1 MKEKSLISLTCLLIL
16 YILPCYSQAMISTYS
31 LSQED
36 DNFLDRLERA
46 SFLYFW
52 EQADSESGQVRDRAV
67 SNGINETRPASSTA
81 ATGFGLTSLCIAHW
95 RGYMD
100 KSQLETRITKTLNFI
115 LNKLEGTQGF
125 YYHFIDLQTGK
136 RIWNCE
142 VSTIDTAMLING
154 VITVREYFKN
164 SNTNL
169 RDLAQSI
176 YDRANYSWF
185 YNQTSGVISM
195 GWTPEK
201 GMLEGDATWN
211 R

>member
-1 MKEKSLISLTCLLIL
+1 MKEKSLISLTYLLII
-16 YILPCYSQAMISTYS
+16 YILPCYNQAVTSTYS

-46 SFLYFW
+46 LFLYFW

-100 KSQLETRITKTLNFI
+100 KSQIETRITKTLNFI

-164 SNTNL
+164 SNTIL

-185 YNQTSGVISM
+185 LQPNKWGYFNGLDSRERDVRRRRY
-195 GWTPEK
+195 
-201 GMLEGDATWN
+201 LE
-211 R
+211 